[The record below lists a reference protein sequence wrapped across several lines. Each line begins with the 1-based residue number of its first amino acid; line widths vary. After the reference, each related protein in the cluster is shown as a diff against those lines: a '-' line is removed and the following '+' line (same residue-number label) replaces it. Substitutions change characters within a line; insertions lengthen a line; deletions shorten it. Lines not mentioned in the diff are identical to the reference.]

1 LNIVIVD
8 DQTSARTM
16 LRHIIEDIAV
26 ELAVHDFGDPAEAL
40 EWCGQNR
47 PDLLLLDYRMPQ
59 IDGLE
64 FARRFRRLPLHRD
77 IPIILVTVVGD
88 EPIRQAALDAG
99 VIDFLVKPVRPRELR
114 ARCRNL
120 LQLRQ
125 QSENV
130 KQRAMSLEQRL
141 LSSMHE
147 VEERERETLA
157 RLARAIEYRD
167 AGTSAYLERMSHFA
181 GLVAENLGM
190 FEDEVRVIEMAA
202 PLHDLGK
209 IAIPDSILLKSGTLS
224 EDETSIMRRH
234 PEDRPRAAQWQPEPL
249 HPDRR
254 HGRPA
259 PPRALRRQRLPG
271 RPEGRGDPDRGQDRG
286 GGGRVRR
293 AAVAAAI
300 QACVGHRHIAG
311 LPLRAARPAVR
322 PEVRGRAGEEPPPG
336 RGDLRAILI
345 GHGPAGIGIAPMD
358 AASVPDWIRRRLSHR
373 PDSEHE
379 QALVRIAVLFVVLV
393 YLLIDPVTGQGEAA
407 REYRVV
413 LGMVA
418 VGFIVGSG
426 LILSILARP
435 GISHARRV
443 LGMISDYGL
452 MGAAMIVL
460 GEPLAWVYV
469 LLMWVTVGNGLR
481 YGNRYLFA
489 AVAAAAASFGAVLV
503 LNGYWIAN
511 RSLGIG
517 LLVGLVAVPLYLSGL
532 LRALTRATEEAK
544 RANEAKSRFL
554 ANMSHEFR
562 TPLNGLAGMSELLAS
577 TRLDSEQRE
586 CLNTIQ
592 ASTRSLLS
600 LVEDVLDISAIEAG
614 KLRLNKVEFS
624 PRELVESIALILQP
638 MARAKQLAYASEIDD
653 SVPLRVSGDA
663 GHLRQVLINLA
674 GNAVKFTEQGSVKL
688 HVALASHG
696 ENGLRLRFTVT
707 DTGAGIPMAAR
718 SRLFEAFEQ
727 ADASLSRR
735 HGGTGLGTTIAKG
748 LTEAMGGSIGF
759 ESNER
764 EGSRFWVELPFDPVQ
779 AGVPAEESEG
789 AGATGVARHEESAE
803 NVIAFSD
810 PFLRHRARVRSL
822 QLLIADDHAANRM
835 VLQRLLQKAG
845 HKVIAVEDGEAV
857 LAALENGDY
866 HAVIIDLHM
875 PGLSGLD
882 LLRHLRVMEAGG
894 GPRTPVLVLS
904 ADVTPESIQ
913 RCQQAGAR
921 AFLPK
926 PVVASRLLDTLAE
939 IATGGRAAAAGA
951 EDAKSPAAAAGD
963 GVLDPQVL
971 DELRSLGMGDG
982 FEQEFVRQCL
992 HDAQDCL
999 FALERGGSAQS
1010 WETVREQAH
1019 ALKGVS
1025 SNLGLVGVAA
1035 ASGEL
1040 MRLADWQLAREFGQ
1054 HLAELRRRIDA
1065 GRDALEARAGAPAA
1079 PGSGKELP

>member
-1 LNIVIVD
+1 
-8 DQTSARTM
+8 
-16 LRHIIEDIAV
+16 
-26 ELAVHDFGDPAEAL
+26 
-40 EWCGQNR
+40 
-47 PDLLLLDYRMPQ
+47 
-59 IDGLE
+59 
-64 FARRFRRLPLHRD
+64 
-77 IPIILVTVVGD
+77 
-88 EPIRQAALDAG
+88 
-99 VIDFLVKPVRPRELR
+99 
-114 ARCRNL
+114 
-120 LQLRQ
+120 
-125 QSENV
+125 
-130 KQRAMSLEQRL
+130 
-141 LSSMHE
+141 
-147 VEERERETLA
+147 
-157 RLARAIEYRD
+157 
-167 AGTSAYLERMSHFA
+167 
-181 GLVAENLGM
+181 
-190 FEDEVRVIEMAA
+190 
-202 PLHDLGK
+202 
-209 IAIPDSILLKSGTLS
+209 
-224 EDETSIMRRH
+224 
-234 PEDRPRAAQWQPEPL
+234 
-249 HPDRR
+249 
-254 HGRPA
+254 
-259 PPRALRRQRLPG
+259 
-271 RPEGRGDPDRGQDRG
+271 
-286 GGGRVRR
+286 
-293 AAVAAAI
+293 
-300 QACVGHRHIAG
+300 
-311 LPLRAARPAVR
+311 
-322 PEVRGRAGEEPPPG
+322 
-336 RGDLRAILI
+336 
-345 GHGPAGIGIAPMD
+345 MD
-358 AASVPDWIRRRLSHR
+358 AAGVPGWIRNRLSHR

-379 QALVRIAVLFVVLV
+379 QALVRIAVLSVVLL
-393 YLLIDPVTGQGEAA
+393 YLLLDPVTGPGEAA
-407 REYRVV
+407 REYRMV

-418 VGFIVGSG
+418 VGFAVGSA
-426 LILSILARP
+426 LIVSILVRP
-435 GISHARRV
+435 GVSHARRV
-443 LGMISDYGL
+443 AGMVSDYGL

-481 YGNRYLFA
+481 YGSRYLYA
-489 AVAAAAASFGAVLV
+489 AVAAASASFGAVLL
-503 LNGYWIAN
+503 LNDYWIAN

-517 LLVGLVAVPLYLSGL
+517 LLAGLVAVPLYLSGL
-532 LRALTRATEEAK
+532 LRALTRATEEAR

-592 ASTRSLLS
+592 ASTRTLLS

-614 KLRLNKVEFS
+614 KLKLTRVEFS
-624 PRELVESIALILQP
+624 PRELVESVGLILQP
-638 MARAKQLAYASEIDD
+638 MARAKQLAYSARVDEA
-653 SVPLRVSGDA
+653 VPLRVCGDA

-674 GNAVKFTEQGSVKL
+674 GNAVKFTEQGSVGL
-688 HVALASHG
+688 HVALASRD
-696 ENGLRLRFTVT
+696 EQGLRLRFTVT
-707 DTGAGIPMAAR
+707 DTGVGIPMAAR
-718 SRLFEAFEQ
+718 GRLFEAFEQ

-764 EGSRFWVELPFDPVQ
+764 EGSRFWVELPFDPATPGAAVETGADAATWDDARQ
-779 AGVPAEESEG
+779 ESG
-789 AGATGVARHEESAE
+789 E

-845 HKVIAVEDGEAV
+845 HRVVAVEDGEAV
-857 LAALENGDY
+857 LAALEEGDY

-926 PVVASRLLDTLAE
+926 PVVAARLLDTLAE
-939 IATGGRAAAAGA
+939 IATGERAAAA
-951 EDAKSPAAAAGD
+951 DAAKPAPARAADD

-971 DELRSLGMGDG
+971 DELGSLGMGEG
-982 FEQEFVRQCL
+982 FEKEFVRQCM

-999 FALERGGSAQS
+999 FAMERGGGAQA

-1040 MRLADWQLAREFGQ
+1040 MKLADWQLAREFGQ
-1054 HLAELRRRIDA
+1054 RLAELRRRVEA
-1065 GRDALEARAGAPAA
+1065 GRDALEARARAPAA
-1079 PGSGKELP
+1079 PGSGNERQ